1 MDKQEEQFIRR
12 INAKEEE
19 GFKELFE
26 KYYRYLVI
34 AARRYV
40 ETRDEAEDIVQDAIF
55 NWWQSQKTF
64 NSSINLQQYLY
75 TSVKNGCLH
84 HLKRKHIRQNFTDHI
99 LHTTA
104 LTEENDSEYEI
115 MYEEIQRR
123 VHQEIDKLPEKCK
136 KIFKEHLAGKK
147 NEEIAELFQIS
158 VNTVKN
164 QKKNAMRILRKNL
177 GDTYYL
183 LLLIGIFKADSP
195 TSINNQHS
203 ANAQDN

>member
-1 MDKQEEQFIRR
+1 MHL
-12 INAKEEE
+12 A
-19 GFKELFE
+19 LFS
-26 KYYRYLVI
+26 YLVL
-34 AARRYV
+34 
-40 ETRDEAEDIVQDAIF
+40 
-55 NWWQSQKTF
+55 
-64 NSSINLQQYLY
+64 LQQMCHDYCN
-75 TSVKNGCLH
+75 SCCLH

>member
-1 MDKQEEQFIRR
+1 M
-12 INAKEEE
+12 
-19 GFKELFE
+19 
-26 KYYRYLVI
+26 
-34 AARRYV
+34 
-40 ETRDEAEDIVQDAIF
+40 
-55 NWWQSQKTF
+55 
-64 NSSINLQQYLY
+64 
-75 TSVKNGCLH
+75 H
-84 HLKRKHIRQNFTDHI
+84 HLNRNHITHNFTDLI
-99 LHTTA
+99 LHPPA
-104 LTEENDSEYEI
+104 LTQQNDSEYEI